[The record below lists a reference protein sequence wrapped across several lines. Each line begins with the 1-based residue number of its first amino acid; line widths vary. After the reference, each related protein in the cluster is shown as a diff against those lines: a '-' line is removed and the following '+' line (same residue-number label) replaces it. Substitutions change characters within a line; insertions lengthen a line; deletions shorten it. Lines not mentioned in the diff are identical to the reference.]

1 MKKQYNIEKEGQID
15 FFKNFR
21 IDYENNEVLIDN
33 TDGVYNGNLF
43 EFKTDITDL
52 NKVLFQAIK
61 YLSYMRIKGESIP
74 ANILLVSL
82 NTTTLYLYHSQ
93 DYFDDIH
100 KIYQGAASKDNEGF
114 VSKPYIAKYD
124 YMNMVDSV
132 EVLNL
137 LESNNYMP
145 IRIDEDCIVGWAERY
160 YRELPTA
167 SKGDFI
173 GDEEGQ
179 INVVG
184 EIREPKHFKGL
195 ILPYEGKTNEKFKY
209 LMDKLNDRLKKKDL
223 GAFYTPI
230 PYCKKAAELVRM
242 AIDRVPKGNDYIILD
257 RCAGT
262 GNLES
267 ILTDEELSHCILST
281 YEYYEYKVLVER
293 LGNKV
298 RCIIPPTE
306 AQVEYSNGCVI
317 NADAMSKEYIENPI
331 IKKYIDNPNCTIIL
345 YENPPYTDSS
355 SSTFN
360 DGDKTKQYK
369 TNRKELYVTQE
380 YLKEISKFNEKRN
393 SSQELSNLF
402 IWSVF
407 KYYLRQD
414 TDSYIVFSPVK
425 YFKSIGLCKKE
436 FIKGFAFNREHF
448 HATESVISCIC
459 WGNREENKDMWILEA
474 FDINENNQLVPCPNI
489 MIKQCSKTFMDNIIK
504 KTDVNDIIT
513 NVSCKSDGTQI
524 IYNNSKGRQPIYNS
538 NIIGY
543 LQVNAFPIAAINR
556 CLVRCNWNSGLSKS
570 QGLHLRKDNYKD
582 MLCYFVA
589 KMYPQDEWYEKDVY
603 FTTADGGD
611 KYKKDKDFLKYCL
624 IYTCL
629 SNQNKCLSFKGS
641 DGRDYQNELCFDND
655 ALALK
660 DLKEMELNEDEK
672 ELIELWNKILSEA
685 KQTKDYDSYWRYG
698 VYQITKELNTYKEVG
713 SGKNKKKVYD
723 YPELN
728 GDLNT
733 LRVKLKGY
741 YKKYIISKMFEYE
754 LIK

>member
-1 MKKQYNIEKEGQID
+1 MKKQYSIEKEGQID

-74 ANILLVSL
+74 ANILLISL

-93 DYFDDIH
+93 DYFDYIH

-114 VSKPYIAKYD
+114 ISKSYVAKYD

-179 INVVG
+179 VNVVG
-184 EIREPKHFKGL
+184 EIRDPKHFKGL

-306 AQVEYSNGCVI
+306 AQVEYSNGCI
-317 NADAMSKEYIENPI
+317 MNADAMSKEYIENPI
-331 IKKYIDNPNCTIIL
+331 LQKYIQNPKCTIIL
-345 YENPPYTDSS
+345 YENPPYQDSTAA
-355 SSTFN
+355 TFVDE
-360 DGDKTKQYK
+360 DGHKAKADRTTSFVNGEYRKI
-369 TNRKELYVTQE
+369 TNTLNEGRASAR
-380 YLKEISKFNEKRN
+380 EI
-393 SSQELSNLF
+393 SNLF
-402 IWSVF
+402 VWSAF
-407 KYYLRQD
+407 KYYLRQT
-414 TDSYIVFSPVK
+414 TDSYIVFSPVR
-425 YFKSIGLCKKE
+425 YFKTVGLAQKKML
-436 FIKGFAFNREHF
+436 KGFIFNRAYF
-448 HATESVISCIC
+448 HATASAISCIL
-459 WGNREENKDMWILEA
+459 WSNMDFSHEDYIFEV
-474 FDINENNQLVPCPNI
+474 FDIQNNELVKLTDITTKKCHNTLLPLFDMKPC
-489 MIKQCSKTFMDNIIK
+489 D
-504 KTDVNDIIT
+504 TDISGSVWCN
-513 NVSCKSDGTQI
+513 SDGYEITGSRI
-524 IYNNSKGRQPIYNS
+524 DTKSFYNS
-538 NIIGY
+538 NI
-543 LQVNAFPIAAINR
+543 VAFLGAPSFSMDKINQR
-556 CLVRCNWNSGLSKS
+556 LVRQMFYHHGGGFYIRSYNYLKQLPLWVSK
-570 QGLHLRKDNYKD
+570 QIPIDD
-582 MLCYFVA
+582 
-589 KMYPQDEWYEKDVY
+589 WWEKNLY
-603 FTTADGGD
+603 CTTSDGGD
-611 KYKKDKDFLKYCL
+611 KYTKDKDFLKYCL

-733 LRVKLKGY
+733 LRVKLKEY

>member
-1 MKKQYNIEKEGQID
+1 MKKKYDIERLGQID

-61 YLSYMRIKGESIP
+61 YLSYLRIRGESIP
-74 ANILLVSL
+74 VNILLVSL

-93 DYFDDIH
+93 DYFEDIH

-114 VSKPYIAKYD
+114 VSKSYIAKYD
-124 YMNMVDSV
+124 YMDMIDSI
-132 EVLNL
+132 EVLKL

-179 INVVG
+179 VNVVG
-184 EIREPKHFKGL
+184 EIRDPKHFKGL

-267 ILTDEELSHCILST
+267 VLTDEELSHCILST

-298 RCIIPPTE
+298 RSIIPPTE
-306 AQVEYSNGCVI
+306 AQVEYSNGCVR

-331 IKKYIDNPNCTIIL
+331 LQRYIQNPKCTIIL
-345 YENPPYTDSS
+345 YENPPYRDSS
-355 SSTFN
+355 AANKVKDLNSST
-360 DGDKTKQYK
+360 
-369 TNRKELYVTQE
+369 RKNYVTEEMSKIKNTFQNTN
-380 YLKEISKFNEKRN
+380 ISTIRDLTNQFV
-393 SSQELSNLF
+393 
-402 IWSVF
+402 WSGF
-407 KYYLRQD
+407 KYYLRQK
-414 TDSYIVFSPVK
+414 TDAYILLSPCKWWKSCGIGDYKFEKGFLFNRKYFHASESAIMCSYWLNIIDKTEEITLISIADIENINDIEQVKIKKCYNTFTNFYEKSIDGVFTSVFCEGSGEETKGRKCDGKSVFS
-425 YFKSIGLCKKE
+425 
-436 FIKGFAFNREHF
+436 
-448 HATESVISCIC
+448 
-459 WGNREENKDMWILEA
+459 
-474 FDINENNQLVPCPNI
+474 NEL
-489 MIKQCSKTFMDNIIK
+489 
-504 KTDVNDIIT
+504 
-513 NVSCKSDGTQI
+513 
-524 IYNNSKGRQPIYNS
+524 
-538 NIIGY
+538 IGY
-543 LQVNAFPIAAINR
+543 LTPKGFTLDANNNS
-556 CLVRCNWNSGLSKS
+556 LVRMTHYNNRGTYLIKS
-570 QGLHLRKDNYKD
+570 NYKK
-582 MLCYFVA
+582 LLPLFVA
-589 KMYPQDEWYEKDVY
+589 KEYPRDKYYEKGEGCIY
-603 FTTADGGD
+603 FTTSDGGD
-611 KYKKDKDFLKYCL
+611 KYTKDKDFLKYCL

-641 DGRDYQNELCFDND
+641 DGRDYQNELCFDSG

-660 DLKEMELNEDEK
+660 DLEEMKLNENEK
-672 ELIELWNKILSEA
+672 ELIDLWNKILSEA
-685 KQTKDYDSYWRYG
+685 KQTKGYESYWRYG

-713 SGKNKKKVYD
+713 IGRNKKKVYD

-733 LRVKLKGY
+733 LRVKLKEY
-741 YKKYIISKMFEYE
+741 YKKYITSKMFEYE
-754 LIK
+754 LVK